1 MAANFSERD
10 LSFQGMDNLVISAIR
25 DMIMEENVNSK

>member
-10 LSFQGMDNLVISAIR
+10 LSFQVMDNLDYKCYKR
-25 DMIMEENVNSK
+25 YDYGKER

>member
-10 LSFQGMDNLVISAIR
+10 LSFQGMDNLDYKCYN
-25 DMIMEENVNSK
+25 DMIYHI